1 MGNSYT
7 CIRKCFHA
15 GRYYTPGMKYVPAS
29 AKEKV
34 PRHFEADDKDEISQ
48 AILEKRKKA
57 STPPDPPTMEQI
69 NKGGRKK
76 VTHTEDLTAAQG
88 DTGDE
93 DKLAQAAIEEMNKA
107 SKASATEGSDST
119 EEE

>member
-1 MGNSYT
+1 MGNSSYT

-15 GRYYTPGMKYVPAS
+15 GRLYTPGMKFVPAS

-34 PRHFEADDKDEISQ
+34 PRHFEADQDDKISQ
-48 AILEKRKKA
+48 AILTKKKEA
-57 STPPDPPTMEQI
+57 SAPPDPGTMEQI
-69 NKGGRKK
+69 NQGRKKK

-93 DKLAQAAIEEMNKA
+93 DKLAQVAIEEMNRAGKA
-107 SKASATEGSDST
+107 GRG
-119 EEE
+119 